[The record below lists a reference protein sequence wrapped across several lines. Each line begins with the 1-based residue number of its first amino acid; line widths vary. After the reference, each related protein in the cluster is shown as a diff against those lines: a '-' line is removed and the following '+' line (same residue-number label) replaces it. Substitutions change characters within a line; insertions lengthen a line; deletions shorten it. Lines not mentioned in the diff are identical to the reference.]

1 MARSSPRLPDQ
12 DKRDWLRLI
21 RSNHLGPIT
30 FHHILRYYGSA
41 AEAIARLPEIA
52 ARSGGKRRIELA
64 DEKTVAAE
72 MKALKACGATLLAWG
87 EPGYPTGLMQ
97 LDDAPPLLAVR
108 GNAEAVTGLPGIAV
122 VGARNAS
129 AIGQR
134 FTRDMAGAL
143 AQQGFAVLSGL
154 ARGIDKAAHEGALAA
169 NGQTAAFIGTGIDV
183 AFPPENAKL
192 HDEIA
197 ERGAVFAEMPP
208 GTPPL
213 AQNFPRRNRLI
224 SGASQGVLVVE
235 AALKSG
241 SLITA
246 RMAAEQGR
254 EVMAVPGSPLDPRC
268 RGSNGLIRDGA
279 ALIETVED
287 ILAVLGQP
295 AQSSPR
301 TVSAMPK
308 PAPVGD
314 DDLSRAHAEIERLL
328 SPSPVPV
335 DELVRLSG
343 MASGLVQMVLTEK
356 ELAGRVLR
364 HPGGKVSAA

>member
-1 MARSSPRLPDQ
+1 MARSSLHLPEQ

-21 RSNHLGPIT
+21 RSAHLGPIT

-41 AEAIARLPEIA
+41 GEAITRLPEIA
-52 ARSGGKRRIELA
+52 ARGGAKRRIELA
-64 DEKTVAAE
+64 DEKTITAE
-72 MKALKACGATLLAWG
+72 LKALKACGASLLAWG

-97 LDDAPPLLAVR
+97 LDDAPPLLAVK
-108 GNAEAVTGLPGIAV
+108 GDPQAIVALPGIAV

-134 FTRDMAGAL
+134 FTRDIAAAL
-143 AQQGFAVLSGL
+143 VRHGFAILSGL
-154 ARGIDKAAHEGALAA
+154 ARGIDKAAHEGALSAE
-169 NGQTAAFIGTGIDV
+169 GKTAAFIGTGIDV
-183 AFPPENAKL
+183 SFPPENDKL
-192 HDEIA
+192 QEEIA

-224 SGASQGVLVVE
+224 SGASLGVLVVE

-279 ALIETVED
+279 ALIENADD
-287 ILAVLGQP
+287 ILALLAPQQARKIP
-295 AQSSPR
+295 APMMQKS
-301 TVSAMPK
+301 T
-308 PAPVGD
+308 PVGD
-314 DDLSRAHAEIERLL
+314 DDLSRAHVEVERLL
-328 SPSPVPV
+328 SPTPVLV
-335 DELVRLSG
+335 DELVRI
-343 MASGLVQMVLTEK
+343 SGLPSATVQMVLTEK
-356 ELAGRVLR
+356 ELAGRVQR

>member
-1 MARSSPRLPDQ
+1 MATRPLPDH

-21 RSNHLGPIT
+21 RSTHLGPIT

-41 AEAIARLPEIA
+41 AEAIARLPEMN
-52 ARSGGKRRIELA
+52 ARAGGNRRIELA
-64 DEKTVAAE
+64 SEKTVTAE
-72 MKALKACGATLLAWG
+72 LKALKACGARLLAWG

-97 LDDAPPLLAVR
+97 LEDAPPLLAVK
-108 GNAEAVTGLPGIAV
+108 GNAVAVAAPPGIAM

-134 FTRDMAGAL
+134 FTRDMAAAL
-143 AQQGFAVLSGL
+143 VQHGFAVVSGL
-154 ARGIDKAAHEGALAA
+154 ARGIDKAAHEGALSAD
-169 NGQTAAFIGTGIDV
+169 GKTAAFIGTGIDV

-192 HDEIA
+192 QDEIA
-197 ERGAVFAEMPP
+197 DRGAVFAEMPA
-208 GTPPL
+208 GSPPL

-224 SGASQGVLVVE
+224 SAASMGVLVVE

-279 ALIETVED
+279 ALIETVDD
-287 ILAVLGQP
+287 ILAILAPQQTQYRTEASP
-295 AQSSPR
+295 APR
-301 TVSAMPK
+301 PE
-308 PAPVGD
+308 PVGD

-328 SPSPVPV
+328 SPTPVLV
-335 DELVRLSG
+335 DDLVRLSG

>member
-1 MARSSPRLPDQ
+1 MTRPLPEQ

-21 RSNHLGPIT
+21 RSTHLGPIT

-41 AEAIARLPEIA
+41 AEAIARLPEMN
-52 ARSGGKRRIELA
+52 ARAGGKRKIELA
-64 DEKTVAAE
+64 TEKTVAAE
-72 MKALKACGATLLAWG
+72 LKALKGCGAHLLAWG

-97 LDDAPPLLAVR
+97 LEDAPPLLAVK
-108 GNAEAVTGLPGIAV
+108 GNATSVTALPGIAM

-134 FTRDMAGAL
+134 FTRDIAAAL
-143 AQQGFAVLSGL
+143 TQQGFAILSGL

-169 NGQTAAFIGTGIDV
+169 NGKTAAFIGTGIDV
-183 AFPPENAKL
+183 SFPPENAKL
-192 HDEIA
+192 QDEIA
-197 ERGAVFAEMPP
+197 ERGAVFAEMPA

-224 SGASQGVLVVE
+224 SGASLGVLVVE

-246 RMAAEQGR
+246 RVAAEQGR
-254 EVMAVPGSPLDPRC
+254 EVMAVPGSPLDPHC

-287 ILAVLGQP
+287 ILNILAPQQ
-295 AQSSPR
+295 APR
-301 TVSAMPK
+301 RVETPVPK
-308 PAPVGD
+308 PAPVGE

-328 SPSPVPV
+328 SPSPVQV
-335 DELVRLSG
+335 DELVRLTG

-356 ELAGRVLR
+356 ELAGRILR